1 MGSGGSKNNSNTL
14 SSSTAILERRLSHI
28 DTNPP
33 PISDILVKV
42 RCLICLGSSHETYA
56 RYYLDA
62 PVFSIC

>member
-42 RCLICLGSSHETYA
+42 RYQIYLGSSLED
-56 RYYLDA
+56 L
-62 PVFSIC
+62 FL